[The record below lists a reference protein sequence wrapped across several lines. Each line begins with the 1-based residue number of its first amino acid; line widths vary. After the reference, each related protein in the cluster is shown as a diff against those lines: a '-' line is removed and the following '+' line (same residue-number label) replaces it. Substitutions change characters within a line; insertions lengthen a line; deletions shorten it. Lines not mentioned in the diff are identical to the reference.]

1 MRDSQDPRAWDGRI
15 SNVIKYNQLV
25 FQYWDISRIIPSISP
40 SIIIPFVV
48 LYDSIYYSTFHI
60 FFNLNSTFFDLLNMY
75 NIPSTIPC
83 VIPFIISLFY
93 STYKSIYYDVNC
105 SIYSISFTPFCDNS
119 PRHEVRSS
127 FSNEV
132 KELAGL
138 HQAVLGVTGP
148 AILIGKMVISGYQW
162 MVMLPLSLG
171 VQPLWVQWVWAL
183 DNQIN
188 GG

>member
-138 HQAVLGVTGP
+138 HQAVFGCYWAGDFNREDGDQWISVDGHVAPIFGGP
-148 AILIGKMVISGYQW
+148 ATMSAVGMG
-162 MVMLPLSLG
+162 PG
-171 VQPLWVQWVWAL
+171 
-183 DNQIN
+183 
-188 GG
+188 